1 MLLSRCWSVAYVFIY
16 AFQKYLHL
24 VIFNI
29 LPFNKLQCNVQLPQ
43 NPYFWPSVPITE
55 ITPTHI
61 KMQNAQIGKMSSQT
75 VMSMKWNS
83 WPWKCKSIQEFHR
96 LSIDLF
102 RSRNWQFLIRLVRRK
117 IWLILFRNKGWT
129 RTMKTWNWHRECFS
143 SNIKFKI

>member
-1 MLLSRCWSVAYVFIY
+1 MLKCVIY
-16 AFQKYLHL
+16 EFQKYLHL

-43 NPYFWPSVPITE
+43 KPYFWPSVPITE

-102 RSRNWQFLIRLVRRK
+102 RSRNLQFLIRLVRRK
-117 IWLILFRNKGWT
+117 YSKLWLILFKVVKKVEQVQWKHEIR
-129 RTMKTWNWHRECFS
+129 NWHRGCFS
-143 SNIKFKI
+143 SNLDFKI